1 MSDAT
6 TIEDVQEDETEEND
20 EDMEDMSDHI
30 DLTKTKDILEKD
42 LTKCKFC
49 PFTVKSEDEI
59 ALKNLRKHEEFH
71 FRKCRYSCKHCSYSS
86 GRLLLIKKHQ
96 ELLHGDAAGVV
107 IQSPKSSVQ
116 FSGKKIKMSFSFVK
130 KNAFF
135 KSVGLANKR
144 VLEKEK
150 EGKVHNHHTRAGGK
164 RGNLAI
170 RDSSPASKRRKLS
183 KTDPLLEFNE
193 AGEKTFIKCHHCPFK
208 LPWNHGVTSRLIVH
222 ENCHFR
228 KAGYECNICHFSSNN
243 IMSLKS
249 HVKVHVEITVANS
262 IIKRNKQ
269 VPLRRKIAEKLK
281 AKALG
286 TPKGERSTYDF
297 VGSES
302 EDSNQGS
309 QLKPLSLDTDIMKD
323 LTHKA
328 RVIKANISPSSG
340 GGGDGIQASTNVK
353 ASSKTVRELL
363 QANLAGN

>member
-1 MSDAT
+1 MS
-6 TIEDVQEDETEEND
+6 E
-20 EDMEDMSDHI
+20 HI
-30 DLTKTKDILEKD
+30 DLSKSKDILEKD
-42 LTKCKFC
+42 VTKCKDC
-49 PFTVKSEDEI
+49 PFTVRSNDEA

-71 FRKCRYSCKHCSYSS
+71 FRKSRYSCKHCSYSS

-96 ELLHGDAAGVV
+96 ELLHGDAEGVV
-107 IQSPKSSVQ
+107 IQSPKSSVK

-164 RGNLAI
+164 RGNLAT
-170 RDSSPASKRRKLS
+170 RDSADSPTSKRRKLS
-183 KTDPLLEFNE
+183 KIDPLLEFNE

-249 HVKVHVEITVANS
+249 HAKVHVEVTVANS
-262 IIKRNKQ
+262 VIKRNKQ
-269 VPLRRKIAEKLK
+269 IPLRRKIAEKLK

-286 TPKGERSTYDF
+286 TPKGERSAYDF

-302 EDSNQGS
+302 EDSNQGA
-309 QLKPLSLDTDIMKD
+309 QLKPLSLDTNIMKD

-328 RVIKANISPSSG
+328 RIIKANISPSGGSSG
-340 GGGDGIQASTNVK
+340 AQGSAQVK
-353 ASSKTVRELL
+353 SPNKTVRELL
-363 QANLAGN
+363 QANLAGNCYFWKESPNLLFFFFF